1 MNPNHMLTSGFT
13 DLWEVAPGVIGL
25 RTLFVNVAYIS
36 SSPSD
41 WILVDAGLGM
51 FAGSILNTA
60 KEHFGK
66 PPLAIILTHGHFD
79 HVGTIKELIEEW
91 KVPVYAHPLELPY
104 LTGQR
109 DYPPAD
115 PSVGG
120 GLMAVI
126 SPLYPHRSIDLGTS
140 VLPLPEDGN
149 VPGAL
154 GWKWIHTP
162 GHSPGHISLF
172 REQDRVLIAGDA
184 FITVK
189 QESALAVVMQQQEI
203 HGPPTYFT
211 IDWAKAEDSVRK
223 LAHLNPLVALTG
235 HGLPMRGTEL
245 SAQLALLSK
254 NFKKMAVPDQGKYV
268 ESSDV

>member
-1 MNPNHMLTSGFT
+1 MSPNSMLNSGFT
-13 DLWEVAPGVIGL
+13 DIWEVAVGVIGL

-36 SSPSD
+36 TSSSD

-51 FAGSILNTA
+51 FAGSILHTA
-60 KEHFGK
+60 RERFGK

-79 HVGTIKELIEEW
+79 HVGTLKELLEEW

-109 DYPPAD
+109 DYPSPD

-126 SPLYPHRSIDLGTS
+126 SPLYPHRSIDLGDS
-140 VLPLPEDGN
+140 VLPLPGDGT
-149 VPGAL
+149 VPEAM

-162 GHSPGHISLF
+162 GHSPGHISLY
-172 REQDRVLIAGDA
+172 REQDRVLISGDA
-184 FITVK
+184 FLTVK
-189 QESALAVVMQQQEI
+189 QESALAVVMQHQEI

-211 IDWAKAEDSVRK
+211 TDWTEAEKSVRK
-223 LAHLNPLVALTG
+223 LAQLNPLIALTG
-235 HGLPMRGTEL
+235 HGLPMSGMEL
-245 SAQLALLSK
+245 SSQLAYLSK
-254 NFKKMAVPDQGKYV
+254 NFEEMAVPDQGKYV
-268 ESSDV
+268 

>member
-1 MNPNHMLTSGFT
+1 MIQNSTFPSGLT

-36 SSPSD
+36 LSPTE

-51 FAGSILNTA
+51 FAGSILKTA
-60 KEHFGK
+60 TDRFGV

-79 HVGTIKELIEEW
+79 HVGTLKELLEEW
-91 KVPVYAHPLELPY
+91 KVSVYAHPLELPY

-109 DYPPAD
+109 DYPAPD

-126 SPLYPHRSIDLGTS
+126 SPLYPHRSIDLGSS
-140 VLPLPEDGN
+140 VLPLPADGS
-149 VPGAL
+149 VPGMSD
-154 GWKWIHTP
+154 WRWIHTP

-172 REQDRVLIAGDA
+172 REQDRVLVSGDA

-189 QESALAVVMQQQEI
+189 QESALAVVTQHQEI
-203 HGPPTYFT
+203 HGPPMYFT
-211 IDWAKAEDSVRK
+211 TDWAEAEASVRT
-223 LAHLNPLVALTG
+223 LAQLNPSSVLTG
-235 HGLPMRGTEL
+235 HGLPMDGRAL
-245 SAQLALLSK
+245 SEQLTKLSEH
-254 NFKKMAVPDQGKYV
+254 FKEMAVPEQGKFV
-268 ESSDV
+268 